1 MLEDAKAAAPLG
13 TKVVAVT
20 TLTSL
25 DDRDLKTIGVDRAP
39 GEQVLHLTELARA
52 SGIDGIVCSGAEVA
66 DARRP
71 WPQGLSVVPGARPAN
86 GPPGDEKRVATPRA
100 PFEASATI
108 THYGHPPTPALARAK
123 ERRIG
128 K

>member
-39 GEQVLHLTELARA
+39 GEQVLHLTELAMA

-66 DARRP
+66 DARRL
-71 WPQGLSVVPGARPAN
+71 WPKGFFVVPGVRPAN
-86 GPPGDEKRVATPRA
+86 GDRKSTRLN
-100 PFEASATI
+100 SS
-108 THYGHPPTPALARAK
+108 H
-123 ERRIG
+123 
-128 K
+128 